1 MTISK
6 KNLTTN
12 ISNNLKK
19 YDDLEFTDDFAF
31 CKILENN
38 SDICKEILEL
48 ILGFKIKKI
57 NVLYKQKTIDE
68 VPDIHGVRL
77 DVYVEDDKE
86 KIYDIEMQTEIKSN
100 IPKRSRFYQSII
112 DTNILEKSIDYNK
125 LNDSYIIFICK
136 NDLFGENLPI
146 YSFQNRCDEL
156 NRLCLKDGAKKII
169 VNASG
174 NRNNLSKETNDFLDY
189 LLGKYDSSHNN
200 SFIDKIEN
208 KMSLLKMSK
217 EWRHEYMIECLKYQD
232 MKIKG
237 EEIGEQRGIEIGEQ
251 RGLNQGLA
259 ALISSLKSL
268 NYSIDEISDIIKKN
282 ETYKNTT
289 KEEITEIYNQ

>member
-112 DTNILEKSIDYNK
+112 DTNILEKS
-125 LNDSYIIFICK
+125 
-136 NDLFGENLPI
+136 
-146 YSFQNRCDEL
+146 
-156 NRLCLKDGAKKII
+156 I